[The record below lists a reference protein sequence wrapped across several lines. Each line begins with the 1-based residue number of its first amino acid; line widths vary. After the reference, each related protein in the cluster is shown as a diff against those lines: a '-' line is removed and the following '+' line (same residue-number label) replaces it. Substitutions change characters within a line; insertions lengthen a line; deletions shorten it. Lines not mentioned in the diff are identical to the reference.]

1 METLGVLGQAASSTG
16 GSVALAFIVALALG
30 IGTMMAVYLGSAV
43 IVLDRFARV
52 ARGPRMRIV
61 AGVAAAGIGALLAN
75 RAMHPELVDAPLG
88 EWAVGAARALV
99 ITSLL
104 TVLSMA
110 LVHRATARFEP
121 GPVYRWGARAVALG
135 LALAAAGTRIGLVP
149 AILLLPAILGALGWL
164 VRRRR
169 GDAAGRSGD
178 GLDAFG
184 AVGLSAA
191 ATLAVDLPEPVTH
204 ALGRAGDGL
213 LVGVG
218 AVVLFGLLP
227 HAVAGFWA
235 MRGSAEWFIAAR
247 YMVAKRRQVFISAIT
262 GICVVGIA
270 AGVWLIIVVLSVMN
284 GFEQTWRDEIL
295 GDRAHF
301 VILPTTGVIPDW
313 PAVLEQTRRV
323 PGVVAASPYLDVDAM
338 VRGRGGEIHSVRLR
352 GIDPV
357 AVGGVTRLRDD
368 LVAGSLDDLV
378 ADAVRAGEPDE
389 ADPGGAGEDPS
400 SPGIVIG
407 NQLASA
413 LALGLGDEL
422 LVISPFGGPPTP
434 LGPSP
439 RVGRFE
445 VVGIFPSSFYQYDEV
460 YAYVS
465 IPTAQTFRR
474 SGPVIDGIEAVTTD
488 YYRSRA
494 VGAAVVAALGDGYK
508 ARDWKEYF
516 PAFFQ
521 ALKTER
527 VMMGVLLTMIMVVAA
542 FIIVAT
548 LVMMIMEKS
557 SDIAILKAMGAE
569 DAMVERI
576 FALEGTLIGMLGTA
590 LGVLAGLAVTHRLSW
605 IQDRI
610 EGLTGVDALP
620 SSVYQLSSLP
630 SRVDPLQIAVVVMLA
645 MVLSLGATLLPSRQG
660 ARIDPA
666 EGLRH
671 E

>member
-1 METLGVLGQAASSTG
+1 MESLGDFWQVAHSTG
-16 GSVALAFIVALALG
+16 GGVALAFIVALTLG
-30 IGTMMAVYLGSAV
+30 IGAMMVVYLVSAV
-43 IVLDRFARV
+43 VVLDRFARV
-52 ARGPRMRIV
+52 AHGLGARLV
-61 AGVAAAGIGALLAN
+61 AGVAVALVIALLAN
-75 RAMHPELVDAPLG
+75 RALHPELVEAPFAD
-88 EWAVGAARALV
+88 W
-99 ITSLL
+99 
-104 TVLSMA
+104 
-110 LVHRATARFEP
+110 
-121 GPVYRWGARAVALG
+121 
-135 LALAAAGTRIGLVP
+135 ALAAARAFAVSAGLTAFAMGLVKFVTDRFDPSRVHRSVARTGVLGVALTAAGTGIALIP
-149 AILLLPAILGALGWL
+149 AVVMLPAVLTGLAWWVRGRRAPDARSAIGA
-164 VRRRR
+164 
-169 GDAAGRSGD
+169 
-178 GLDAFG
+178 LDAFG
-184 AVGLSAA
+184 AVPLFAV
-191 ATLAVDLPEPVTH
+191 ATLAVGLPAPIVA
-204 ALGRAGDGL
+204 ALGRTGDAL
-213 LVGVG
+213 LAAVA
-218 AVVLFGLLP
+218 AVVLCGLLP
-227 HAVAGFWA
+227 HAAAGFCA

-247 YMVAKRRQVFISAIT
+247 YLVAKRRQVFISAIT

-301 VILPTTGVIPDW
+301 VVLPVEGAIRDW
-313 PAVLEQTRRV
+313 PDVLERTRRV

-338 VRGRGGEIHSVRLR
+338 VRGRGGEVHSVRLR
-352 GIDPV
+352 GIDPE
-357 AVGGVTRLRDD
+357 AIGGVTRLRDD

-378 ADAVRAGEPDE
+378 AGPTRDE
-389 ADPGGAGEDPS
+389 AESDEAGQA
-400 SPGIVIG
+400 SPGVVIG
-407 NQLASA
+407 NQLSSA
-413 LALGLGDEL
+413 LSLGLGDEL

-439 RVGRFE
+439 RVSRFE

-465 IPTAQTFRR
+465 IATAQDFRR

-488 YYRSRA
+488 YYRSQQ
-494 VGAAVVAALGDGYK
+494 VGAAVVAALGDSFE

-569 DAMVERI
+569 DAMIERI
-576 FALEGTLIGMLGTA
+576 FALEGTLIGLLGTA
-590 LGVLAGLAVTHRLSW
+590 LGVLAGLAVTHRLGW

-610 EGLTGVDALP
+610 EGVTGVDTLP
-620 SSVYQLSSLP
+620 SAVYQLSSLP